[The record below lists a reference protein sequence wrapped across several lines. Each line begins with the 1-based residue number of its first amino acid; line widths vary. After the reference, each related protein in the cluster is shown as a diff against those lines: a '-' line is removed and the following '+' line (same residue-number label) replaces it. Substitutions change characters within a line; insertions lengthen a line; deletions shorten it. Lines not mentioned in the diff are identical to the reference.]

1 MRDKKSWQSSIVL
14 VGFFF
19 LLLGGC
25 VGQSSAPIR
34 FYMLSPVPGP
44 EIKLKFAERDQY
56 LIVGIGPIDFP
67 AYLDRPQF
75 IIRQSPNRFKLAEFD
90 RWAEPLQNNFER
102 VFVENLNKLLN
113 DVPVAVVRWASSLRM
128 DYQIKMAV
136 LRLESDVEGNVS
148 LDAGWAILGDEG
160 RKMILA
166 KVSSYRERS
175 NSKDYKEIVAAQS
188 RAVGAL
194 SKEIAEAVKNLSR

>member
-14 VGFFF
+14 VGSFL

-25 VGQSSAPIR
+25 VGQSSAPTR

-44 EIKLKFAERDQY
+44 EVKLKFAERDQY

-90 RWAEPLQNNFER
+90 HWAEPLQTNFER

-113 DVPVAVVRWASSLRM
+113 EAPVAVVRWASSLRM
-128 DYQIKMAV
+128 DYQIKMTV